1 MKKLLLLF
9 SFLFLV
15 ASTIQSQSFSLSS
28 LDGPIPSNGEYGILE
43 PPSADEVHAYIFV
56 TNNSSTDKAILV
68 KRDDVYLLPDA
79 ISSFC
84 WNGSCYPPFVYEAS
98 DPLPVASGAT
108 TTSNDFYGLYSPE
121 GQKGT
126 SKVRFT
132 FFDADNPDDS
142 VSVLVRYITGFVGT
156 GDLLASQQAT
166 ISKPYPNPASSVVTF
181 DISLKAQAEDA
192 VLVVRNMLGMV
203 VNQYAVTNR
212 TGKLVLPVNEYKEG
226 IYFYTLIVNDN
237 LQVETGRFIVRR

>member
-9 SFLFLV
+9 LFLFLV

-142 VSVLVRYITGFVGT
+142 VSVLVRYIIGFVGT

-181 DISLKAQAEDA
+181 D
-192 VLVVRNMLGMV
+192 MG
-203 VNQYAVTNR
+203 
-212 TGKLVLPVNEYKEG
+212 
-226 IYFYTLIVNDN
+226 
-237 LQVETGRFIVRR
+237 